1 MKLNTISSFF
11 FFFFEVNGERKIYQ
25 ETKSKYTTLEGR
37 NVAGF

>member
-1 MKLNTISSFF
+1 MKLNTISS
-11 FFFFEVNGERKIYQ
+11 FFFFEVNGERKIYK